1 VQEGEDTKDM
11 VRGNGWG
18 RRKVGEGIKKKQKP
32 KPSRKEENV
41 DQELKDRGAEIMKR
55 LCASE

>member
-1 VQEGEDTKDM
+1 M

-18 RRKVGEGIKKKQKP
+18 RRKVGEGTEKKQKP
-32 KPSRKEENV
+32 KPSRNEENV
-41 DQELKDRGAEIMKR
+41 DQELKDRETEIMKR